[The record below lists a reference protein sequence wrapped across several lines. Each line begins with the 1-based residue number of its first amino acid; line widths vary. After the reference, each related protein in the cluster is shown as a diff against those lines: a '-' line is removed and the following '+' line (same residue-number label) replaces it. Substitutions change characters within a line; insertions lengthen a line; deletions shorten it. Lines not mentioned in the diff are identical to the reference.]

1 MTQLA
6 LLTNDFLGPL
16 SSGPNATH
24 RFIAE
29 DDLPLVAALERE
41 GYPVTPIFWRAEADA
56 FAEFDICLVRSP
68 LDYILDREAFLNTLR
83 ALQKADV
90 ALLNPYE
97 TLAWNSDKTYL
108 AELSAQG
115 IACVD
120 TFFTATDPSQSLTA
134 IMEAHAWP
142 EVVVKRTISAGAHF
156 THRVA
161 FAEAAAFEAQFAEE
175 KRNFSLMV
183 QPFIRQIVSQGEW
196 SLVFLDGGY
205 SHAVLKKPADG
216 DYRVQQQHGGSL
228 TPATPPPELIAQAAK
243 ALAAVPSPWLYAR
256 VDGCVLDAEFTLME
270 LELIEPELFFRSQ
283 KGAAERLAK
292 AIAKYASQA

>member
-1 MTQLA
+1 
-6 LLTNDFLGPL
+6 
-16 SSGPNATH
+16 
-24 RFIAE
+24 
-29 DDLPLVAALERE
+29 
-41 GYPVTPIFWRAEADA
+41 
-56 FAEFDICLVRSP
+56 
-68 LDYILDREAFLNTLR
+68 
-83 ALQKADV
+83 
-90 ALLNPYE
+90 
-97 TLAWNSDKTYL
+97 
-108 AELSAQG
+108 
-115 IACVD
+115 
-120 TFFTATDPSQSLTA
+120 
-134 IMEAHAWP
+134 
-142 EVVVKRTISAGAHF
+142 
-156 THRVA
+156 VA